1 MAEAA
6 THGAGAPDVKAGC
19 PGRGSVNSMFKST
32 QSGVCRLMHPDNVSM
47 ATKRAITVKKRPL
60 VLTDPRKA
68 NSADEDSSHLRLG
81 QTAMVAFSAPAPPIG
96 R

>member
-1 MAEAA
+1 MA
-6 THGAGAPDVKAGC
+6 TLTLGLV
-19 PGRGSVNSMFKST
+19 
-32 QSGVCRLMHPDNVSM
+32 RLMHPNNVSM
-47 ATKRAITVKKRPL
+47 ATKRATTVKKRPL
-60 VLTDPRKA
+60 ILNDRRLGKA